1 MTSSSKKN
9 RVIFLDLIRAFAVIM
24 MVQGHTIDVLL
35 GLPYRNL
42 DSSIYSTWLFN
53 RGMTAPIFL
62 FTAGTVFNYLF
73 RLHRESFWKN
83 PRVWKGLKRFSLL
96 MFIGYMLRYPT
107 KRIFDLS
114 NVPYAQWQVF
124 YAVDVLQLI
133 ACGILSIMILDYIS
147 EKVGRKDIIVFGA
160 ATILCIVI
168 YPIFD
173 NINWLRHAPRF
184 LASYLY
190 RGTGSNFPLFP
201 WLSYVYLGGIL
212 GSYLAG
218 NPDVFKTTV
227 FSKRLLAIGL
237 FFVGAS
243 LVGDVFELMIFG
255 KSHYWTTSP
264 NLVLVRIGYVFMLNS
279 AFAYLARKMESIP
292 KIVILLGRNTL
303 LIYVVHLLIL
313 YGSPWT
319 LGVINYWN
327 NKFDPFMTI
336 LLALE
341 MIGMM
346 IIMVVLLHKFNV
358 KDKPL

>member
-1 MTSSSKKN
+1 MTDSSKKN

-35 GLPYRNL
+35 GLQYRSL
-42 DSSIYSTWLFN
+42 DSSVYSTWLFN

-73 RLHRESFWKN
+73 RLRNETFWHN
-83 PRVWKGLKRFSLL
+83 PRVWKGLKRFFLL
-96 MFIGYMLRYPT
+96 MFLGYVMRYPA
-107 KRIFDLS
+107 KRLFDLS

-133 ACGILSIMILDYIS
+133 ACGIFLIMVLDFIS
-147 EKVGRKDIIVFGA
+147 ERVGRKDILVFGSA
-160 ATILCIVI
+160 SILCIVL

-173 NINWLRHAPRF
+173 NINWLRHAPRY

-201 WLSYVYLGGIL
+201 WLCYLFLGGIL
-212 GSYLAG
+212 GSYLAR
-218 NPDVFKTTV
+218 NPSIFKTTV
-227 FSKRLLAIGL
+227 FSKKLLVIGL
-237 FFVGAS
+237 AFVGAS
-243 LVGDVFELMIFG
+243 LLGDVFEIAILG

-264 NLVLVRIGYVFMLNS
+264 NLVLVRIGYVFLLNS
-279 AFAYLARKMESIP
+279 FFAYLARKMESIP

-303 LIYVVHLLIL
+303 LIYVVHLIIL

-319 LGVINYWN
+319 LGIINYWN
-327 NKFDPFMTI
+327 NKFDPITTV
-336 LLALE
+336 LLAVE
-341 MIGMM
+341 MICMM
-346 IIMVVLLHKFNV
+346 IVMVVVLHKINV
-358 KDKPL
+358 KDKPI